1 MELRVDAI
9 AISVLFEEE
18 EDSGLVELA
27 IDPED
32 EEIFIC
38 ASL

>member
-1 MELRVDAI
+1 MELRVDV
-9 AISVLFEEE
+9 SVSPVGFED
-18 EDSGLVELA
+18 EDTGLVELA